1 MLESLCMFFSGPK
14 EQAWDTHSCGGQLE
28 LGETKFV
35 ITDKNTTDNTD
46 NKYSH
51 IAVWLHFRSSI
62 HALAHT

>member
-46 NKYSH
+46 NKYS
-51 IAVWLHFRSSI
+51 
-62 HALAHT
+62 